1 MKTESFDR
9 HPKTLNGVQIRAQ
22 SLSNL
27 GMKPPNALSK
37 VLCLELSINSC
48 LLTVA

>member
-27 GMKPPNALSK
+27 GMKSQ

-48 LLTVA
+48 LLTVAY